1 MSPSTM
7 EADPVAGWYEDPLT
21 PTAMRWWNGQGWT
34 EHTQAPPS
42 PAGDFASSWA
52 TFFDGPSAAPAAP
65 AVAPVPAAPAVA
77 PVPAAPAA
85 PTVTA
90 PVLAPTAP
98 TVTAPLLAPTL
109 STEPTAAP
117 TLATDP
123 TPAPA
128 LTVDDDLLTRS
139 RSARADR
146 VATVAAESSWLRP
159 THWNTPGVWLLAFTP
174 WISVLIAA
182 TLGVLATV
190 GAAWYVMLAAALLMP
205 LLWIAFAVRDR
216 RRLAGFGYQKRAS
229 WAWVILSPFAY
240 LIARGVRVHRV
251 SGGGWAPLWVLLV
264 NVVLVAGAGL
274 GVSMFVKADLLPQ
287 QLHAFETT
295 IANDY
300 AGPGSLPRP

>member
-1 MSPSTM
+1 MSTSTM
-7 EADPVAGWYEDPLT
+7 EAIPVAGWYEDPLT
-21 PTAMRWWNGQGWT
+21 PSAMRWWNGQGWT

-65 AVAPVPAAPAVA
+65 AVAPL
-77 PVPAAPAA
+77 PAAPAA
-85 PTVTA
+85 PAVTA
-90 PVLAPTAP
+90 PALAPTAP
-98 TVTAPLLAPTL
+98 TVSAPVFAPTL
-109 STEPTAAP
+109 STEPTPAP
-117 TLATDP
+117 AFSTEP

-128 LTVDDDLLTRS
+128 LTADDDLLTRS
-139 RSARADR
+139 RPARDDR

-159 THWNTPGVWLLAFTP
+159 THWNTPGVWMMAFTP
-174 WISVLIAA
+174 WISVVIAA
-182 TLGVLATV
+182 ALGVLAAV
-190 GAAWYVMLAAALLMP
+190 GAAWYVMLAAILLMP

-251 SGGGWAPLWVLLV
+251 SGAGWAPLWVLLV
-264 NVVLVAGAGL
+264 NVVIVAGAGL
-274 GVSMFVKADLLPQ
+274 GVSLFVKADLLPQ
-287 QLHAFETT
+287 QLHSLETT

-300 AGPGSLPRP
+300 AGPGSLPQR